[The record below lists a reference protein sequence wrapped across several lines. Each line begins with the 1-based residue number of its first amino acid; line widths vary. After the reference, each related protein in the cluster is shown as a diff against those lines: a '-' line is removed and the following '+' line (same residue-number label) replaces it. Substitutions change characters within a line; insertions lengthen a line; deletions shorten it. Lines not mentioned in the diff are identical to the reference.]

1 MTPTQSEGGWPQ
13 DAAYQPDRRTQ
24 DWIERQVCNFP
35 ERWKKN
41 LVNRWYSE
49 VPGGRHFDATI
60 GHHPEYFA
68 STNLKVWADRL
79 GGSRLP
85 LDAKDS
91 DICDA
96 ADQLAV
102 RCADRAKIYHDM
114 QSLRAAM
121 NRIAEGQKIEQ
132 PQAWDEEKQ
141 SGVKDGPAVARM
153 ADPLW
158 WRRKLRRIHAKLVEG
173 AAIDLGY
180 VNRARDCYVSNE
192 SVYRRA
198 QQNERNAATLEQ
210 TVMVNELGQEMKLA
224 ELAAKGPANKAIR
237 RAELMTRISGF
248 ERTAQEM
255 SHAGLFFTM
264 TCPSRMHKWA
274 TAKGADNRVIKNKRY
289 DGTLPGEA
297 QKYLAKVWSRI
308 RARLARQGIQPYG
321 FRIA

>member
-13 DAAYQPDRRTQ
+13 DVAYQPDRRTQ

-158 WRRKLRRIHAKLVEG
+158 WRRKLLRVHAKRVEG

-192 SVYRRA
+192 SVY
-198 QQNERNAATLEQ
+198 
-210 TVMVNELGQEMKLA
+210 
-224 ELAAKGPANKAIR
+224 R